1 MGRVS
6 KTNSGVP
13 GNGMVSWEFEY
24 IETATSLH
32 RELAG
37 LVGATV
43 NKHGDM
49 SLDSLL
55 GRLHRLCSGLLVQRV
70 MMFNRSNLLI
80 LFRLDIR

>member
-43 NKHGDM
+43 NKPW
-49 SLDSLL
+49 
-55 GRLHRLCSGLLVQRV
+55 RYVSGFATWTTSPTL
-70 MMFNRSNLLI
+70 
-80 LFRLDIR
+80 